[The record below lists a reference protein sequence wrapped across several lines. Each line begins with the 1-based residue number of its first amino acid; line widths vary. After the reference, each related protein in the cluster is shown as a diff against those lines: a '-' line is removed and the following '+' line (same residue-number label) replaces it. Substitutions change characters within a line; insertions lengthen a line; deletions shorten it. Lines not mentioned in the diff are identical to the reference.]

1 MAQGAFYFNMN
12 DCTGCKCCEV
22 ACKDKN
28 ELPIG
33 TFFRRTTDY
42 EGGLFPA
49 VWSATLTNGCNQCD
63 NPACV
68 AACPVGAIVKESKY
82 GAVVQDHEA
91 CIGCQACVEACPYGQ
106 PVYFA
111 DEGKTRKCDSCIQ
124 WLENGMQP
132 ACVGACSTRALKWG
146 PVEEMAAMP
155 GATRDIP
162 VLPSSEL
169 TGPNA
174 FIFPKPEMA

>member
-1 MAQGAFYFNMN
+1 MAQMAFYFNMN

-111 DEGKTRKCDSCIQ
+111 DEGKTRKCDSCI
-124 WLENGMQP
+124 
-132 ACVGACSTRALKWG
+132 
-146 PVEEMAAMP
+146 
-155 GATRDIP
+155 
-162 VLPSSEL
+162 
-169 TGPNA
+169 
-174 FIFPKPEMA
+174 